1 MKKIAIIGGQGF
13 IGKHISVYFKNK
25 GISPMIYDVQDSDE
39 PNYRKIDISSSTSV
53 EDVDLNVDYIFM
65 FAGLTGTY
73 VGFDKYQT
81 YNAINEIGLMNLL
94 NAIRKSEFR
103 PKIIFPSTRLV
114 YKGNDK
120 PLKETDEKECKTIY
134 AVNKIACEGIL
145 QAYHESFDIPYSV
158 FRICIPYGNLLSTDY
173 SFGTIGFFIKQA
185 KAGKDITL
193 YGGGNLKRTFTHMED
208 LCYQVVEGAFDSRS
222 NGEVFNIGGETLSLK
237 EAAEIIAEKYGTN
250 VVDVPWPENDL
261 RIETGHTY
269 FEDTKIRSLLNM
281 GKYKQLRDFSK
292 DI

>member
-1 MKKIAIIGGQGF
+1 
-13 IGKHISVYFKNK
+13 
-25 GISPMIYDVQDSDE
+25 
-39 PNYRKIDISSSTSV
+39 
-53 EDVDLNVDYIFM
+53 
-65 FAGLTGTY
+65 
-73 VGFDKYQT
+73 
-81 YNAINEIGLMNLL
+81 
-94 NAIRKSEFR
+94 
-103 PKIIFPSTRLV
+103 
-114 YKGNDK
+114 
-120 PLKETDEKECKTIY
+120 
-134 AVNKIACEGIL
+134 
-145 QAYHESFDIPYSV
+145 
-158 FRICIPYGNLLSTDY
+158 
-173 SFGTIGFFIKQA
+173 
-185 KAGKDITL
+185 
-193 YGGGNLKRTFTHMED
+193 MED

>member
-1 MKKIAIIGGQGF
+1 
-13 IGKHISVYFKNK
+13 
-25 GISPMIYDVQDSDE
+25 MIYDVQDSDE